1 MKSASKM
8 SSLQN
13 GPNYDLIHTDCHHT
27 ATATIATT
35 THHRSMHQRYDVH
48 TATAPTTTTTHS
60 ISTAKQPKCASH
72 DKSVVKRGCTLDK
85 SSDFLR
91 WHKTKLK
98 ACDNSGSERSNM
110 SSRRNSSISRHRQW
124 QWVPSSHYILVITIV
139 LFASLSELFICVAH
153 ASDIIRASDI
163 DDKSNNQKYSDLGIT
178 TDPLAAAR
186 DIGASGSGGSSS
198 SSRNNPGQLFN
209 LDRIGSNLE
218 LNLAAVFNKVAYGTT
233 TKRSISDNVFV
244 PTLTTVP
251 TPQLTTFR

>member
-1 MKSASKM
+1 M
-8 SSLQN
+8 SSLHN
-13 GPNYDLIHTDCHHT
+13 GPSYDLMHTDCHHT
-27 ATATIATT
+27 ATATTSTT
-35 THHRSMHQRYDVH
+35 THHRSMNQRYDVH
-48 TATAPTTTTTHS
+48 TATASTTKTTHS

-85 SSDFLR
+85 SSGFLR

-98 ACDNSGSERSNM
+98 ACDNGGSGCIHINSNN
-110 SSRRNSSISRHRQW
+110 SRRISSINHRHRHW

-139 LFASLSELFICVAH
+139 LFSSLSELFICVAH
-153 ASDIIRASDI
+153 ASDIIRDSDI
-163 DDKSNNQKYSDLGIT
+163 DDKRNNQKYSDLSIT
-178 TDPLAAAR
+178 TDPLAAER
-186 DIGASGSGGSSS
+186 DIGASGSGGSS
-198 SSRNNPGQLFN
+198 RNNPVLYN

>member
-8 SSLQN
+8 SSLHN
-13 GPNYDLIHTDCHHT
+13 EPSYDLIHTDCHHT
-27 ATATIATT
+27 TATT
-35 THHRSMHQRYDVH
+35 THHRSMNQRNDVQT
-48 TATAPTTTTTHS
+48 TATTTKTHS
-60 ISTAKQPKCASH
+60 ISTAKQPKCASN
-72 DKSVVKRGCTLDK
+72 DKSVVKRGRTLDK

-98 ACDNSGSERSNM
+98 ASGNGGGGSS
-110 SSRRNSSISRHRQW
+110 SSRISHRQRHW
-124 QWVPSSHYILVITIV
+124 QWMPSSHYILVITIV
-139 LFASLSELFICVAH
+139 LFASLSEVLICVAN
-153 ASDIIRASDI
+153 ASDIIRASDV

-178 TDPLAAAR
+178 TDPLAASR
-186 DIGASGSGGSSS
+186 DGGASIASSGSSN
-198 SSRNNPGQLFN
+198 SRNNPAQLYN

-233 TKRSISDNVFV
+233 TKRSIADNVFV